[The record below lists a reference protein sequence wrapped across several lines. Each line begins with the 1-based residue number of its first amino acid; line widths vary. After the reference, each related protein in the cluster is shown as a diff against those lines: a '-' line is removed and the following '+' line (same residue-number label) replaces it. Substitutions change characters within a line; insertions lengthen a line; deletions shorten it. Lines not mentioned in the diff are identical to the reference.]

1 MTSTHSNP
9 SSTTVDSV
17 GDHLRWASMREVIGE
32 KRMGNQLEKLKYGVR
47 YYLSMSDVSV
57 CETNRGT

>member
-17 GDHLRWASMREVIGE
+17 EDHLRWASMREVIGE
-32 KRMGNQLEKLKYGVR
+32 KRMGNQLEKLK
-47 YYLSMSDVSV
+47 
-57 CETNRGT
+57 